1 VSSVGTIAPPVDTI
15 APPAGGDRQHARR
28 WWILAVIAT
37 AQLMVVLDATIV
49 NIALPSAQK
58 ALHFSNSERQW
69 IVTAYT
75 LAFGGL
81 LLVGGRIGDLFG
93 RKPTLVAG
101 LIGFAAASAIG
112 GVAPSFGVLVGARA
126 LQGGFGALL
135 APTALSLLS
144 TTFGDPS
151 ERGKA
156 FGIYGSVAG
165 SGAAVGLLLG
175 GVLTEYLSWRWCLY
189 VNLAFAIPTA
199 LAALS
204 LLDNGLHAAKPRID
218 VPGTL
223 TAVLGLFAL
232 VYGFNHA
239 ETASWGSP
247 TTLSFIAAGIALLAG
262 FAAIQRRAEHPLLP
276 PRIVLDRDRGGSYLA
291 VGIVGVGMFG
301 AFFLLTYYLQQTLG
315 YSPIHTGFA
324 FLPLVGAVI
333 ATATTSSAVLL
344 QRTGPRP
351 LMTVGMVLAAVGMVL
366 LTKLAVDSTYAEHV
380 LPGLILIGMG
390 LGFTMAPAM
399 NTATLGV
406 SSADAGVASA
416 SVNTMQQVGGS
427 LGTALFSTLSA
438 SAATGYLAG
447 NHPGAGVVA
456 QATVHGYT
464 VAFWW
469 AAAIFA
475 AGAIVCGLVL
485 RSGAP
490 KLEPDAT
497 PALAASN

>member
-1 VSSVGTIAPPVDTI
+1 MAKYISTPAPP
-15 APPAGGDRQHARR
+15 RSHALR
-28 WWILAVIAT
+28 WWILVLVAI

-58 ALHFSNSERQW
+58 ALHFSNSDRQW

-93 RKPTLVAG
+93 RKRTLVTG
-101 LIGFAAASAIG
+101 LIGFGAASAIG
-112 GVAPSFGVLVGARA
+112 GMAPSFGVLVGARA

-144 TTFGDPS
+144 TTFSDPG

-156 FGIYGSVAG
+156 FAIYGSVVG

-199 LAALS
+199 VAALS
-204 LLDNGLHAAKPRID
+204 LLDSGLHADKPRID

-223 TAVLGLFAL
+223 TAVTGLFAL

-239 ETASWGSP
+239 ETTSWGSP
-247 TTLSFIAAGIALLAG
+247 VTLGFLTAGIVLLAA
-262 FAAIQRRAEHPLLP
+262 FAAIQRRAQHPLLP
-276 PRIVLDRDRGGSYLA
+276 LRVVQDRNRGGSYLA
-291 VGIVGVGMFG
+291 IGIVGVGMFG
-301 AFFLLTYYLQQTLG
+301 AFFLLTFYLQRTLG
-315 YSPIHTGFA
+315 FSPIETGFA
-324 FLPLVGAVI
+324 FLPLVAAII
-333 ATATTSSAVLL
+333 ASATTSSAVLL
-344 QRTGPRP
+344 NRTGPRP
-351 LMTVGMVLAAVGMVL
+351 LVILGMVLAAAGMVL
-366 LTKLAVDSTYAEHV
+366 LTELSVHSTYAGHV
-380 LPGLILIGMG
+380 LPALLLIGMG
-390 LGFTMAPAM
+390 MGFTMAPSM

-406 SSADAGVASA
+406 TAADAGVAA
-416 SVNTMQQVGGS
+416 ATVNTMQQVGGS

-438 SAATGYLAG
+438 SAASSYISAG
-447 NHPGAGVVA
+447 QPNAGVIA

-464 VAFWW
+464 VAFWC
-469 AAAIFA
+469 AAAIFVV
-475 AGAIVCGLVL
+475 GAIVCGLLL
-485 RSGAP
+485 RSGA
-490 KLEPDAT
+490 LHGERDAV
-497 PALAASN
+497 PAPAA